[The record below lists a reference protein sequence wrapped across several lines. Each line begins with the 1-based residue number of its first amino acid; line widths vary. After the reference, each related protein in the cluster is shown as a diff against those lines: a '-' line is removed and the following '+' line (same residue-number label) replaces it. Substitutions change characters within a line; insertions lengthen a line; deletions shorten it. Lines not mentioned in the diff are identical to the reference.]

1 MDVIR
6 AALIACRFVHDTAAM
21 TLWGTFG
28 YLLICVPEDLAE
40 ETTKRLGRLP
50 AIAAVATIITAVTLL
65 PIKTA
70 MIADGWPS
78 AFSPKILWA
87 VVWTTSIGTAW
98 LVDIAASI
106 LLVLAIFLRPP
117 HRILAITVSSALVL
131 SSLVLTGHAM
141 MREHWLGYLQQ
152 ANDFVHVLAGGAW
165 LGALVPFMLIMRGL
179 SETNACDDHYIA
191 LRRFSLA
198 GQVAVVLILATG
210 AANTL
215 LIVGDW
221 PINWS
226 SPYQVLL
233 CAKVAVVLVMIGLA
247 SRNHFLLVP
256 RLGHDRRAVAIA
268 IRQAAFVEAVL
279 GVIAIALVA
288 VFGLL
293 DPGQV
298 S

>member
-50 AIAAVATIITAVTLL
+50 AIAAVATIITAVALL

-98 LVDIAASI
+98 LVDIVASI

-117 HRILAITVSSALVL
+117 HRILVTTRMYTRAPMWKWQPACKSRLALP
-131 SSLVLTGHAM
+131 SGWRTRTAATAM
-141 MREHWLGYLQQ
+141 PASPSCLWVCQTCRRCPAAAACGPTRASFMPFASGPTST
-152 ANDFVHVLAGGAW
+152 APNGC
-165 LGALVPFMLIMRGL
+165 VPAEPARV
-179 SETNACDDHYIA
+179 
-191 LRRFSLA
+191 RFFFS
-198 GQVAVVLILATG
+198 T
-210 AANTL
+210 
-215 LIVGDW
+215 
-221 PINWS
+221 PH
-226 SPYQVLL
+226 P
-233 CAKVAVVLVMIGLA
+233 M
-247 SRNHFLLVP
+247 P
-256 RLGHDRRAVAIA
+256 
-268 IRQAAFVEAVL
+268 
-279 GVIAIALVA
+279 
-288 VFGLL
+288 
-293 DPGQV
+293 
-298 S
+298 